1 MQLTT
6 TQQTC
11 RMRLVALLAFVLVMG
26 VGTTG
31 VAQTDSA
38 ADSAAEPSEESSD
51 QSGGEQDASDDQG
64 QKKDKGPDPSDPDYW
79 SEIREVQ
86 TVQRRPFQK
95 VNRFAL
101 SAYGGVVPNNIFEK
115 YIPVGLRLNYFI
127 LENIGLELA
136 GSYAITSETSVEA
149 ILNESGSGGGG
160 ASASQVFIGDRQ
172 VGQINFGI
180 VWSPFYGKTTIGDLD
195 IGYFDFYLIGGAGV
209 VLTQVENNTNP
220 EGGPVQ
226 AKPEG
231 VVGAGLSYYFLDNA
245 AVRLDYRQFIFAH
258 AGNVGGVATP
268 SEISIGAGWFF

>member
-1 MQLTT
+1 
-6 TQQTC
+6 
-11 RMRLVALLAFVLVMG
+11 MRLVALLAFVMAMG
-26 VGTTG
+26 VGATG
-31 VAQTDSA
+31 VAQTDNA
-38 ADSAAEPSEESSD
+38 ADNAAEPSEESSD
-51 QSGGEQDASDDQG
+51 QSGGEQNASGDGG
-64 QKKDKGPDPSDPDYW
+64 QKKEKGPDPSDPDYW

-95 VNRFAL
+95 VGRFAL

-136 GSYAITSETSVEA
+136 GSYALTSETSVEA
-149 ILNESGSGGGG
+149 IISESGSGA

-172 VGQINFGI
+172 IGQINFGI

-209 VLTQVENNTNP
+209 IFTQAEDIDNP
-220 EGGPVQ
+220 RGGSVTPKAQ
-226 AKPEG
+226 G
-231 VVGAGLSYYFLDNA
+231 VVGAGLAYYFLDNA
-245 AVRLDYRQFIFAH
+245 AVRLDYRQSIFAR
-258 AGNVGGVATP
+258 NEEVGGVATP

>member
-6 TQQTC
+6 TQQTR
-11 RMRLVALLAFVLVMG
+11 RMRFVALLAFLVAMG

-31 VAQTDSA
+31 AAQTDNTG
-38 ADSAAEPSEESSD
+38 DSAAEPTQERSG
-51 QSGGEQDASDDQG
+51 QSGGDQDASDGEG
-64 QKKDKGPDPSDPDYW
+64 QNEQAGPDPSDPGYW
-79 SEIREVQ
+79 SDIREVQ

-149 ILNESGSGGGG
+149 ILNESSAGG
-160 ASASQVFIGDRQ
+160 ASANQVFIGDRQ